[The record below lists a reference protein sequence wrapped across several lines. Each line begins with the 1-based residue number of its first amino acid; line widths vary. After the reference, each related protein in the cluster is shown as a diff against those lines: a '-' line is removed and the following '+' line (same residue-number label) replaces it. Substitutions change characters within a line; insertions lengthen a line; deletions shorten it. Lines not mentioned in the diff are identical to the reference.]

1 MKRCE
6 ICGHSHAAHVD
17 GMRCALCGCLPQR
30 QTFVQETFG
39 FRTALPVRVTS
50 NTRKR

>member
-6 ICGHSHAAHVD
+6 LCGHSRAAHVD
-17 GMRCALCGCLPQR
+17 GMRGALCGCLPQR
-30 QTFVQETFG
+30 QTFIQDSFS
-39 FRTALPVRVTS
+39 FKTALPLRVTS